1 MIEMIPLII
10 IFPFCVCCNFDR
22 DLKPSNIFLAED
34 GSISVG
40 RSVILN
46 PTNLKFARKNPKL
59 LKYL

>member
-1 MIEMIPLII
+1 MIEMIPNYDFSFV
-10 IFPFCVCCNFDR
+10 FPLCFDR